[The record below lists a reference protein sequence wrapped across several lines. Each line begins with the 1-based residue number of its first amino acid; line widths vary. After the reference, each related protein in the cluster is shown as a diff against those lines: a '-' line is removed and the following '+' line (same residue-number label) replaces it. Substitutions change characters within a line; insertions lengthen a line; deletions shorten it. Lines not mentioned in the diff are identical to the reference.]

1 MDCARG
7 HMSGQSYITSRNMAE
22 VYKERNK
29 KMKKSVLLVVAL
41 CMVIAV
47 LTGCGS
53 ANKDQSKAIAS
64 VTAEVTS
71 SGAEAPA
78 AARGTEMADNKYTVY
93 VVDAESEAPLAGVKV
108 QFCSDTQCMMGKT
121 DENGCA
127 VFMSDPGNYTA
138 HILKAPEGYA
148 KTGEEAVMTKDVHT
162 ATFKLNKAN

>member
-1 MDCARG
+1 
-7 HMSGQSYITSRNMAE
+7 
-22 VYKERNK
+22 
-29 KMKKSVLLVVAL
+29 MKKLILLVVAL
-41 CMVIAV
+41 SMVIAV

-53 ANKDQSKAIAS
+53 SNKDQSKAIAS

-71 SGAEAPA
+71 SGAEAPV
-78 AARGTEMADNKYTVY
+78 AARGTEMADNKYT
-93 VVDAESEAPLAGVKV
+93 VDAESEAPLAGVKV

-162 ATFKLNKAN
+162 ATFKLNKAK